1 MLGREVSAG
10 WETIPPHTQQTPTTS
25 LHILETRRKPSP
37 GTRVEPPWAP
47 EALGKEEAKA
57 GGQKSM
63 LCL

>member
-1 MLGREVSAG
+1 
-10 WETIPPHTQQTPTTS
+10 
-25 LHILETRRKPSP
+25 
-37 GTRVEPPWAP
+37 VEPPWAP